1 MSLQFEKS
9 KQTKMFMGECQPVF
23 YFDRISVKE
32 GVDFESHKDYDKFI
46 EVTLV
51 VVVIISSTTKVT
63 LTTKNEL
70 VIDVTKCY

>member
-1 MSLQFEKS
+1 
-9 KQTKMFMGECQPVF
+9 MGECQPVF

-46 EVTLV
+46 DVTLV